1 MFSNELKRH
10 FGEFRRAILG
20 HKYEQHAN
28 GIFIPGAAVIVG
40 GQYAYQTNKG
50 GWSDWEKNLLPT
62 EGLNFML
69 DLVGNDVAVAASYIT
84 LHGNSTTVL
93 AAHTAATYAATYA
106 ECSGSEG
113 YTEAARVLWAP
124 AAAASAVKHNN
135 ASPAEFNINTA
146 STLTVNGVA
155 LLTSSTKG
163 GTGGVLIS
171 ASKFSAARTF
181 SDADIFDVKYQLGL
195 TSS

>member
-135 ASPAEFNINTA
+135 
-146 STLTVNGVA
+146 GVA

>member
-50 GWSDWEKNLLPT
+50 GWSDWEKN
-62 EGLNFML
+62 
-69 DLVGNDVAVAASYIT
+69 LVGNDVAVAASYIT